1 MTISTDKKSEDLDW
15 QSFFQ
20 EYQAFTKKRDAQKV
34 ESINDYSLLASVL
47 DVNDEVRLHS
57 RFLYSILNPHGNHYQ
72 GSLFLKLFLNEIGV
86 ENNWLNYN
94 NIFIAKERS
103 GIDIHITDGH
113 KHIIIENKLNAKD
126 QEKQIQCYIEFILK
140 FYDTNCSDIIFI
152 YLSKNRQEPSK
163 HGLGNFGLS
172 PCKTKLVMPDT
183 RSVTYMNAHYEKHI
197 ISWINKAKA
206 KVINV
211 QNLHNALSEY
221 EKVVLK
227 SIGYYRSKVMSIKDF
242 IEDKDQLSSNEKIR
256 LILSIEKEL
265 PSLYGYL
272 LDKAMTNDIE
282 QFMSIY
288 PVEKV
293 NDLQFPELTNHI
305 FTEGTGREVITRY
318 RCKYNKEQPV
328 DIAKGSFWR
337 ITTGEYKDKL
347 MLTLWMATY
356 ALHVGVIPISKKSDE
371 LFFFSND
378 VSFLD
383 AVLDKVLL
391 DGIKLEK
398 RDNAKT
404 MPVIISW
411 CNEPEKE
418 LDQIYDFS
426 SSRQGRTL
434 SAIFE
439 KLGITEKTTPS
450 TP

>member
-1 MTISTDKKSEDLDW
+1 M
-15 QSFFQ
+15 
-20 EYQAFTKKRDAQKV
+20 
-34 ESINDYSLLASVL
+34 
-47 DVNDEVRLHS
+47 
-57 RFLYSILNPHGNHYQ
+57 
-72 GSLFLKLFLNEIGV
+72 FLKLFLNEIGV

-94 NIFIAKERS
+94 NIFTAKERS

-113 KHIIIENKLNAKD
+113 KHIIIENKLNAND
-126 QEKQIQCYIEFILK
+126 QEKQIQRYIENILK
-140 FYDTNCSDIIFI
+140 SDNPDCANIIFI

-163 HGLGNFGLS
+163 YGLGDFSLA
-172 PCKTKLVMPDT
+172 PCRTKLIMPDT
-183 RSVTYMNAHYEKHI
+183 RSVTYINAHYEKHI
-197 ISWINKAKA
+197 INWINRAKA
-206 KVINV
+206 EVINV

-242 IEDKDQLSSNEKIR
+242 IEDKDQLSSSEKIK

-282 QFMSIY
+282 QFMSTY

-318 RCKYNKEQPV
+318 RCKYNREQPV

-356 ALHVGVIPISKKSDE
+356 WLHVGVIPISKKTDE
-371 LFFFSND
+371 LFFFSSD
-378 VSFLD
+378 VSFLGD
-383 AVLDKVLL
+383 VFDQVLC
-391 DGIKLEK
+391 DGLKLEIRNK
-398 RDNAKT
+398 AHP
-404 MPVIISW
+404 MPALISW
-411 CNEPEKE
+411 GNEPEKE

-434 SAIFE
+434 SVIFE